1 MSSVKGLTLT
11 LIREAEQ
18 ESLQLPAARV
28 RLRRPGREDVER
40 PLGLEPVV
48 IGSHPDC
55 ELVVDDPYVSRRHCQ
70 LSLTERGVLVKD
82 LGSRNGTLI
91 GPVRVVEALLPADA
105 ELVLG
110 QARVTVTSAG
120 EAVRVP
126 LAPAPRFGEALGHSP
141 VMRALF
147 ERLRRAAATDDSVL
161 LLGESGTGK
170 ELLARAVHDASPRK
184 DGPFVVLDC
193 GAVAPSL
200 IESELFGHEKGA
212 FSGAH
217 AARRGIL
224 ESANGGTVFL
234 DEIGELPLDLQ
245 PRLLRALESRQVRPV
260 GANGWRPLDVRVV
273 AATHRD
279 VRARIAAGELR
290 EDLFYRLAVVEAR
303 VPPLRERPEDIP
315 LLVEHLLAQR
325 SPPTPLDAL
334 PPNALELLKAHRWP
348 GNVRE
353 LRNTLARLVL
363 FQTLGEPAAPAPP
376 EAGPAQRG
384 PLALPF
390 HEAREAVLEDFERR
404 YASEHLRTHEGN
416 VSAAARTMGVSRQ
429 FLHKLIARYGL
440 RAPE

>member
-1 MSSVKGLTLT
+1 
-11 LIREAEQ
+11 
-18 ESLQLPAARV
+18 
-28 RLRRPGREDVER
+28 
-40 PLGLEPVV
+40 
-48 IGSHPDC
+48 
-55 ELVVDDPYVSRRHCQ
+55 
-70 LSLTERGVLVKD
+70 
-82 LGSRNGTLI
+82 
-91 GPVRVVEALLPADA
+91 
-105 ELVLG
+105 
-110 QARVTVTSAG
+110 
-120 EAVRVP
+120 
-126 LAPAPRFGEALGHSP
+126 
-141 VMRALF
+141 
-147 ERLRRAAATDDSVL
+147 
-161 LLGESGTGK
+161 
-170 ELLARAVHDASPRK
+170 
-184 DGPFVVLDC
+184 
-193 GAVAPSL
+193 
-200 IESELFGHEKGA
+200 
-212 FSGAH
+212 
-217 AARRGIL
+217 
-224 ESANGGTVFL
+224 
-234 DEIGELPLDLQ
+234 
-245 PRLLRALESRQVRPV
+245 
-260 GANGWRPLDVRVV
+260 VRVV

-325 SPPTPLDAL
+325 SPPATLDAL

-404 YASEHLRTHEGN
+404 YASEYLRAHEGN
-416 VSAAARTMGVSRQ
+416 VSAAARAMGVSRQ